1 MNIRPLAL
9 SLLLIAV
16 HAAASARA
24 ITTADEAADKAA
36 SVTETYHLSTHTTQ
50 CLLFDVSDSKRYFIV
65 GVHEKHSR
73 ECGGDPD
80 TAPVLFFMKIRKRD
94 GYIVTNHGD
103 GEHFKPLAPNTNA
116 P

>member
-1 MNIRPLAL
+1 MKIRPLAL
-9 SLLLIAV
+9 SLLLTAA
-16 HAAASARA
+16 HATASARA

-36 SVTETYHLSTHTTQ
+36 SVTQTHHLSTHTTQ

-80 TAPVLFFMKIRKRD
+80 TAPALFFMKIRKRD
-94 GYIVTNHGD
+94 GYIVTNRSD
-103 GEHFKPLAPNTNA
+103 GEHFKPLTPNTHA